1 MAKKKNLE
9 QSAKIIHT
17 NVGVSLEA
25 IQMALTEVMKA
36 GELIT
41 HDHVLAHAKER
52 HSETLRDFGQMPR
65 EGLLESISYAQ
76 GFTEAHA
83 DQHAKMKAALVLMAT
98 FLDLLPYIGG
108 LAIAEQASE
117 KARVA
122 GEASG
127 DARKE
132 NARCTPDQ
140 VKEAYQRLLSEG
152 KEKRGIAGILAKR
165 YGVTADHIRKL
176 LRKKSTTEPS
186 TDR

>member
-1 MAKKKNLE
+1 MAKKENLK

-25 IQMALTEVMKA
+25 IQIALTEVMKA

-41 HDHVLAHAKER
+41 HEHVLAHAKER

-83 DQHAKMKAALVLMAT
+83 DQHAKMKHSLVLMAT

-117 KARVA
+117 RGQVA
-122 GEASG
+122 GKNSAI
-127 DARKE
+127 ARKKT
-132 NARCTPDQ
+132 AKCPPDRVRAASQ
-140 VKEAYQRLLSEG
+140 KLLAEG
-152 KEKRGIAGILAKR
+152 KEQKDIAGILASKF
-165 YGVTADHIRKL
+165 GVTPDYIRKIL
-176 LRKKSTTEPS
+176 NN
-186 TDR
+186 

>member
-108 LAIAEQASE
+108 LAIAEQAT
-117 KARVA
+117 KRGQVA
-122 GEASG
+122 GRNSAIARKKTSKCPPDRVIEASQ
-127 DARKE
+127 K
-132 NARCTPDQ
+132 
-140 VKEAYQRLLSEG
+140 LLAEG
-152 KEKRGIAGILAKR
+152 KEQKDIAGILASKF
-165 YGVTADHIRKL
+165 GVTSDYIRKIL
-176 LRKKSTTEPS
+176 NN
-186 TDR
+186 